1 MSEALPAL
9 SLGLI
14 NSVIAPFAKPPPV
27 TLSKKDKPVLKCVPG
42 SNCFC
47 GKRSTS
53 RFLRSTMLPRVPIR
67 KGWHKLGICSSEQLS
82 FPALPGR
89 LLPDERDDHALNP
102 QLARGRQIRVTRVFR
117 L

>member
-27 TLSKKDKPVLKCVPG
+27 ALSKKDKPVLKCVPG

-47 GKRSTS
+47 GKRSAS
-53 RFLRSTMLPRVPIR
+53 SFLRSTTLPGVPIQKKMAQAEDMFKR
-67 KGWHKLGICSSEQLS
+67 TFTAKAFGVSCVSGVVR
-82 FPALPGR
+82 PAASG
-89 LLPDERDDHALNP
+89 
-102 QLARGRQIRVTRVFR
+102 
-117 L
+117 